1 MRTRSR
7 FLLGVAVLVAG
18 LLLGFGDL
26 FLVVWGLKSG
36 RAHDVR
42 ARGPWLMAMVL
53 PQIGIATAVVA
64 TVVASLAARHVAL
77 PLALRLGAP
86 AAATVVLYSVLH
98 LDRGAHVWRA
108 LRPLRGA
115 IGLPGALVLDL
126 VLIAGAVVVL
136 LRTRDD
142 GDLHQASATPF
153 FRSHTP

>member
-7 FLLGVAVLVAG
+7 FLLGVALLVAG

-36 RAHDVR
+36 RAHDLR

-86 AAATVVLYSVLH
+86 AGATVVLYSVLY
-98 LDRGAHVWRA
+98 LDRDAHVWRA

-115 IGLPGALVLDL
+115 IGLPGALALDL
-126 VLIAGAVVVL
+126 LLIAGAVAVL
-136 LRTRDD
+136 LRNASSDD
-142 GDLHQASATPF
+142 IRA
-153 FRSHTP
+153 

>member
-7 FLLGVAVLVAG
+7 FLVGVALLVAG

-64 TVVASLAARHVAL
+64 TVVASLATRHVAL

-86 AAATVVLYSVLH
+86 AGATVVLYSLLY

-136 LRTRDD
+136 LRHRREASPDD
-142 GDLHQASATPF
+142 ASA
-153 FRSHTP
+153 

>member
-7 FLLGVAVLVAG
+7 FLVGVALLVAG

-86 AAATVVLYSVLH
+86 AGATVVLYSLLY

-126 VLIAGAVVVL
+126 VLIAGAVAVL
-136 LRTRDD
+136 LRHRREAAPDD
-142 GDLHQASATPF
+142 ASA
-153 FRSHTP
+153 